1 MEMILIIG
9 GIFFL
14 SGFVQG
20 MTGFGSALVAIP
32 LLCIFIDIKFAVPL
46 TVLTGLVIT
55 LFLAFKLKTHLD
67 RKKLLPLCIATLPGV
82 YFGVTLLK
90 KIDSEVV
97 ALLLGIFIILYS
109 LYNLFFQPSPRRLRH
124 YWSYL
129 AGFSSGAIG
138 AAFSAGGPPVII
150 YSTLMGWSKDD
161 IKATLTGFFL
171 FNSCMTVVAHG
182 LTGLTTHEVLVSFFF
197 STPFVLAGTVM
208 GSYCYGFFKSET
220 YMKAIY
226 YFLILMGIMMITIKT

>member
-1 MEMILIIG
+1 MIG
-9 GIFFL
+9 SIFFL

-32 LLCIFIDIKFAVPL
+32 LLCIFIDIKVAVPL

-67 RKKLLPLCIATLPGV
+67 KKKLLPLCLATLPGV
-82 YFGVTLLK
+82 FVGVTLLK
-90 KIDSEVV
+90 KVDSEVV
-97 ALLLGIFIILYS
+97 ALLLGLLIILYS
-109 LYNLFFQPSPRRLRH
+109 LYNLLFHPRPRHLHH

-150 YSTLMGWSKDD
+150 YSTLKGWSKDE

-171 FNSCMTVVAHG
+171 FNTCLTIAAHG
-182 LTGLTTHEVLVSFFF
+182 ITGLTTYEVLISFLY

-208 GSYCYGFFKSET
+208 GSYCYGFFKNET
-220 YMKAIY
+220 YMKIIY
-226 YFLILMGIMMITIKT
+226 SFLILMGIMMIILKT